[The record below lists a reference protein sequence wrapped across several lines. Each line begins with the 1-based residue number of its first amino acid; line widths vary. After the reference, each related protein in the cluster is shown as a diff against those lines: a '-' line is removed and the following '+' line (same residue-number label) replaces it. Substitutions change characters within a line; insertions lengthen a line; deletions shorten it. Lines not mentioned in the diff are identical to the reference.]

1 MAAVPGHPRRHD
13 LPLFA
18 GTEDTEDIFLST
30 MHELDKELVNELK
43 VDHPL
48 WEYLQ
53 DKNLIKYQSDISTDI
68 TFPILDKPNS
78 TVKDFTAYD
87 DADLTPMDALSQAR
101 YLWGH
106 IAGTQMYNREE
117 MTKNSG
123 KYKLIDIVET
133 KTIQLKESINN
144 HFAEKLIGNQDTNG
158 RSIMGIGRILTKDA
172 ICGGIDPTDTGFGY
186 WNPQVILKE
195 EIPPEEGSLLA
206 QVKYDLAT
214 EYRPAMR
221 KLRRDCTTNKMS
233 PDVYFMG
240 EDVWDKH
247 AEFVEG
253 KSTIQLT
260 PEQAEKFGGY
270 EMLIDNGRFYMYEE
284 NLPAKTVWALNFKN
298 RGVELRIHKDTN
310 FSFQPWENT
319 SGKIQSKHRHCLL
332 YAAVTC
338 RKRNINGL
346 LEFE

>member
-18 GTEDTEDIFLST
+18 GTEDTEDIFLTT
-30 MHELDKELVNELK
+30 MFELDKELVNELK

-68 TFPILDKPNS
+68 TIPLLDKPNS

-87 DADLTPMDALSQAR
+87 DADLTPQDALSEAR
-101 YLWGH
+101 YVWGH

-117 MTKNSG
+117 LIKNSG
-123 KYKLIDIVET
+123 KYQLMDLIDT
-133 KTIQLKESINN
+133 KKLQLTESMNN
-144 HFAEKLIGNQDTNG
+144 HFAEKLIGNQDCNG
-158 RSIMGIGRILTKDA
+158 RVIMGIGLILTKDA
-172 ICGGIDPTDTGFGY
+172 ECGGIDPTDTGFGY
-186 WNPQVILKE
+186 WNPQVTLKD
-195 EIPPEEGSLLA
+195 PDSDPV
-206 QVKYDLAT
+206 VKFDLAT

-221 KLRRDCTTNKMS
+221 KLRRDCTMNKMS

-240 EDVWDKH
+240 EDVWDTH
-247 AEFVEG
+247 AQFVEE
-253 KSTIQLT
+253 KSVVHLT
-260 PEQAEKFGGY
+260 KEQAEKFGGY

-332 YAAVTC
+332 YAAVIC

-346 LEFE
+346 LEFA

>member
-18 GTEDTEDIFLST
+18 GTEDTEDIFLIT
-30 MHELDKELVNELK
+30 MHELDKEIVNELK

-87 DADLTPMDALSQAR
+87 DADLTPQDALSEVK

-117 MTKNSG
+117 MVKNSG
-123 KYKLIDIVET
+123 KYKLIDLVET
-133 KTIQLKESINN
+133 KTLQLKESINN
-144 HFAEKLIGNQDTNG
+144 HFADKLIGNQDCNG
-158 RSIMGIGRILTKDA
+158 RQIMGIGLILTKDA
-172 ICGGIDPTDTGFGY
+172 KCGGINPKDTGFGY
-186 WNPQVILKE
+186 WNPQVIFKDE
-195 EIPPEEGSLLA
+195 SDPDNP
-206 QVKYDLAT
+206 VKYSLADD
-214 EYRPAMR
+214 YRPAMR

-247 AEFVEG
+247 CDFVEG
-253 KSTIQLT
+253 KSVIQLT
-260 PEQAEKFGGY
+260 PQQAEKFGGY
-270 EMLIDNGRFYMYEE
+270 EMLIDNGRFYMFEE
-284 NLPAKTVWALNFKN
+284 NLPAKTVWALNFRN
-298 RGVELRIHKDTN
+298 RAVELRIHKDTN

-319 SGKIQSKHRHCLL
+319 AGKIQSKHRHCLL
-332 YAAVTC
+332 YATVTC
-338 RKRNINGL
+338 RKRNLNGL